1 MRAMGEFDGPQRGAR
16 ARRCRSG
23 PGAGSAFQ
31 KVEGTRSK
39 MLCSIQHRTFRTLL
53 DRPSEPHAGQAS
65 TLSQV
70 SHVGGKD
77 SKEFIERLVKE
88 AWFHAY
94 EKQQENDDA

>member
-1 MRAMGEFDGPQRGAR
+1 
-16 ARRCRSG
+16 
-23 PGAGSAFQ
+23 
-31 KVEGTRSK
+31 
-39 MLCSIQHRTFRTLL
+39 
-53 DRPSEPHAGQAS
+53 
-65 TLSQV
+65 V